1 MRVPGPLMPRRKLA
15 TELRRL
21 RDERN
26 LSLEDVA
33 AKLLI
38 STSKLSR
45 LENAQGSPQPRDVR
59 DLINLYKIAGT
70 PLADEMMR
78 WVSAARQQAWWAD
91 YTDVLA
97 PRAGLDAHVAYES
110 EARVARIYTIPVL
123 PILLQ
128 TPAYIR
134 GIYQSAEY
142 WRAEADVEQLVKL
155 RLRRQD
161 ILTRSDP
168 PPLRLIAITHEV
180 SLRQVVGSAEIMRE
194 QLHALVEQSTRPNI
208 ELRVLPFTAPP
219 AYTIGCMY
227 GCYDF
232 DDSPPVLSIET
243 HAGFRHIETQAKV
256 REYRRHFEDLE
267 KRSLTPD
274 ASRGF
279 ITAIAASFADTAVAT
294 SPS

>member
-15 TELRRL
+15 AELRRL
-21 RDERN
+21 RDEAH

-33 AKLLI
+33 AELLI

-45 LENAQGSPQPRDVR
+45 LENAQGSPQARDVR
-59 DLINLYKIAGT
+59 DLIKLYKVTGT
-70 PLADEMMR
+70 PLAEDMMR

-128 TPAYIR
+128 TPDYIR
-134 GIYQSAEY
+134 AAYRAAEH
-142 WRAEADVEQLVKL
+142 WRTGAEIEQLVKL
-155 RLRRQD
+155 RLRRQE
-161 ILTRSDP
+161 ILTRDKP
-168 PPLRLIAITHEV
+168 PPLRLVAITHEV
-180 SLRQVVGSAEIMRE
+180 SLRQVVGSAEIMRV

-227 GCYDF
+227 GCYEF
-232 DDSPPVLSIET
+232 DNSPEVLSIET
-243 HAGFRHIETQAKV
+243 HAGFRHIETPTKIA
-256 REYRRHFEDLE
+256 EYRRHFSDLE

-274 ASRGF
+274 ASREL
-279 ITAIAASFADTAVAT
+279 ITSIAASFADTDVAT